1 MRSRLLLT
9 PLLVSA
15 LLTGCQTVTTK
26 ENTATVDTTHPA
38 PKPKNQATTAES
50 KQAPNSSSKVKQ
62 PVSNNLWD
70 ITRDNFTL
78 NDEAQHDAVTIQIN
92 WYKKYPRHMRRVTE
106 NASRYYHY
114 VLNEVLKRD
123 LPAEIAL
130 LPAVESMYD
139 PDAYSSGHAVGI
151 WQFIPSTA
159 KYLGIKRSQWYDGR
173 KDIIDS
179 TKTALDYLEK
189 LNQRFDGDWLLTFA
203 AYNAGGGTISKAMR
217 KNREAGLPT
226 DYWSLSLPK
235 ETRLYVPR
243 ILALAS
249 FVRTPEAFD
258 MHLPAIPNE
267 PYFKVVS
274 TSQQLSI
281 PEAAK
286 LAKTRRAE
294 LELLNPG
301 LLELMTDPTGP
312 HRLLIP
318 AKKAETFKLALLEK
332 PTHSPTQWVRY
343 KVRTG
348 DSLSALAA
356 RFGTKVKDI
365 QEANE
370 MTSSHL
376 RVGKSLLIPE
386 TTSLAKANLAA
397 SSNLAAS
404 TTEISQYRVKQGDT
418 LWRIANQYGIAVAT
432 LARWN
437 NMQPADPIK
446 IGEQLRIG
454 ELPSLARDEADALRR
469 IGYRV
474 QSGDSLSVIA
484 DRYNIRVADIR
495 EWNNLSGNNMIKA
508 GQQLTLFIDE
518 G

>member
-1 MRSRLLLT
+1 MRSRLFLT

-26 ENTATVDTTHPA
+26 ENTATITATPPA
-38 PKPKNQATTAES
+38 LSPKTQASTEPKAI
-50 KQAPNSSSKVKQ
+50 PNAYSKVKQ
-62 PVSNNLWD
+62 PASNNLWD
-70 ITRDNFTL
+70 VTRQHFAL
-78 NDEAQHDAVTIQIN
+78 NDEAEHDAVTIQIN

-267 PYFKVVS
+267 PYFKVVD
-274 TSQQLSI
+274 TNQQLSI

-301 LLELMTDPTGP
+301 LLELITDPTGP
-312 HRLLIP
+312 HRLLVP
-318 AKKAETFKLALLEK
+318 ANKSETFKLALLDK
-332 PTHSPTQWVRY
+332 PAQSPTQWVRY
-343 KVRTG
+343 KVRSG
-348 DSLSALAA
+348 DSLSTLAA
-356 RFGTKVKDI
+356 RFGTKVKTI
-365 QEANE
+365 QEAND

-386 TTSLAKANLAA
+386 TTALAKTNTATPAYSPA
-397 SSNLAAS
+397 
-404 TTEISQYRVKQGDT
+404 TTPEISQYRVKPGDT

-437 NMQPADPIK
+437 NMQPTDPIR
-446 IGEQLRIG
+446 IGKQLRIG
-454 ELPSLARDEADALRR
+454 ELPNLARDEADALRR